1 MAWRRIGMMVAGLLA
16 AGSVQAE
23 EDALAEAMS
32 RNPERFEARAID
44 LIAGFGGAEG
54 LVPAGIETHIALE
67 RARARASGLRRFL
80 AMDLDAD
87 GSVTRAE
94 LAVSQQA
101 ASAQGRGR
109 LERQFASA
117 DADGN
122 ATVDAGEMAAFGTAA
137 GLQALGEAE
146 AELLR
151 ALMRLDADG
160 NGALVASEVTAAVAR
175 LNSTRT

>member
-1 MAWRRIGMMVAGLLA
+1 MMWRQIGMMVAGLLA
-16 AGSVQAE
+16 ADPVRAE
-23 EDALAEAMS
+23 EDILAEAMS

-44 LIAGFGGAEG
+44 LIAGFGGAGG
-54 LVPAGIETHIALE
+54 LSSAGIETHIALE
-67 RARARASGLRRFL
+67 RAGARASGLRRFL

-87 GSVTRAE
+87 GNVTQAE

-109 LERQFASA
+109 MARQFALA

-146 AELLR
+146 LLR
-151 ALMRLDADG
+151 ALMQLDANGD
-160 NGALVASEVTAAVAR
+160 GALVAAEVVAAVAR
-175 LNSTRT
+175 LDGAG